1 MKFSRTT
8 LFLSSI
14 GTLLLIALYPIA
26 KILLQIK
33 EIQNIY
39 LSFGVIFYL
48 LIMILVFLLD
58 IVAIIYFIRYVAK
71 NDIKHEPLWIILI
84 LLFNVFIIPYF
95 YMKYVE
101 KEESILFNTTL
112 YIIPML
118 LYLVVFGYGTYV
130 YTDLYNQKKEEEK
143 IIFNTILYLL
153 PIAIYLFAFG
163 LGFYVYNDLYNQ
175 KIDKQKEIEETRN
188 YYKTKDDKTT
198 FTFGYG
204 YKQEEVGE
212 YDLYAINKDK
222 AIVFSAFTYN
232 TIDYEQRTVDEYLN
246 KAIEDIKV
254 DKKNFLEYEKRKEIT
269 GEGYLIT
276 TVSYEGQAEV
286 KTKNK
291 VSTSTC
297 VYKISIITFDADPNY
312 LITVIEIVPKA
323 YYDDYKT
330 ELTDILKSV
339 SVKFY

>member
-71 NDIKHEPLWIILI
+71 NDIKHKPLWIILI

-95 YMKYVE
+95 YMRYVE
-101 KEESILFNTTL
+101 KEESIL
-112 YIIPML
+112 
-118 LYLVVFGYGTYV
+118 
-130 YTDLYNQKKEEEK
+130 
-143 IIFNTILYLL
+143 FNTILYLL